1 MRPKGDG
8 AEELDSDN
16 EVFQPLP
23 PRALGEL
30 DMDFSWTAEQL
41 ALRADIVESAQAEL
55 NGGLVEGDI
64 SAEFDR
70 SKWNRVAELG
80 ILGSIIPE
88 EFGGRGWDV
97 MTTVLALEGLGY
109 GCRDNGLTLA
119 VNGQIWTV
127 QQPILRFGTEE
138 QKSRFLPGLCSGEL
152 LGAHALTEPD
162 SGSDSYALAT
172 TALPTGSGYVLNG
185 VKSFIGMGPICDV
198 ALVFANTN
206 PDHGQWGI
214 SAFLIEPD
222 TAGCTRGTPRSKMGL
237 RTIPMGDLRFDDCV
251 VPESARLGPEG
262 AGVSISGESL
272 EWERSLIFTS
282 HLGSMERQL
291 EETVHYARNRK
302 QFGKPIG
309 QFQSVSNRVADMRLR
324 LDTAKL
330 LLYRAAWLKSLGNAA
345 QIESAMAK
353 LYFAE
358 AFLDS
363 SLDAVRVSGGRGYVT
378 EAEVERDLRDAVG
391 GVLYGGTSDIQRQ
404 IISRLLGL

>member
-1 MRPKGDG
+1 M
-8 AEELDSDN
+8 E
-16 EVFQPLP
+16 
-23 PRALGEL
+23 
-30 DMDFSWTAEQL
+30 FSWTAAQL
-41 ALRADIVESAQAEL
+41 DLRAHIIESARADL
-55 NGGLVEGDI
+55 NRDLIGSDLDAKFER
-64 SAEFDR
+64 A
-70 SKWNRVAELG
+70 KWQRVADLG
-80 ILGSIIPE
+80 VLGSIFPT
-88 EFGGRGWDV
+88 EFGGQGWDV

-127 QQPILRFGTEE
+127 QQPILRFGSEE
-138 QKSRFLPGLCSGEL
+138 QKARLLPGLCSGEL

-162 SGSDSYALAT
+162 SGSDSYALKT
-172 TALPTGSGYVLNG
+172 TATSKNDGYVLNG

-214 SAFLIEPD
+214 SAFLIDSGTP
-222 TAGCTRGTPRSKMGL
+222 GFTRDAPRSKMGL
-237 RTIPMGDLRFDDCV
+237 RTIPMGDLRFENCW
-251 VPESARLGPEG
+251 VPETARLGPEG

-291 EETVHYARNRK
+291 DETIEYARTRE

-309 QFQSVSNRVADMRLR
+309 QFQSVSNRVANMRLR

-330 LLYRAAWLKSLGNAA
+330 LVYRAAWLKSQGDPA

-363 SLDAVRVSGGRGYVT
+363 SLDAVRVSGGRGYIT
-378 EAEVERDLRDAVG
+378 EAEVERDLRDSVG

-404 IISRLLGL
+404 IMARLLGL

>member
-1 MRPKGDG
+1 M
-8 AEELDSDN
+8 E
-16 EVFQPLP
+16 
-23 PRALGEL
+23 
-30 DMDFSWTAEQL
+30 FSWTEAQVQ
-41 ALRADIVESAQAEL
+41 LRAAIVEAAAADL
-55 NGGLVEGDI
+55 NGGITEGDET
-64 SAEFDR
+64 ATFDR
-70 SKWNRVAELG
+70 SKWNRVADLG
-80 ILGSIIPE
+80 ILGSIFPE
-88 EFGGRGWDV
+88 ELGGRGWDV
-97 MTTVLALEGLGY
+97 MTTVFALEGLGY

-138 QKSRFLPGLCSGEL
+138 QKSRFLPGLCSGSL

-162 SGSDSYALAT
+162 SGSDSYALT
-172 TALPTGSGYVLNG
+172 TAALPRDGGYILNG

-214 SAFLIEPD
+214 SAFLIESD
-222 TAGCTRGTPRSKMGL
+222 TAGFTREAPRSKMGL
-237 RTIPMGDLRFDDCV
+237 RTIPMGDLRFDDCW

-291 EETVHYARNRK
+291 EATIEYARTRK

-330 LLYRAAWLKSLGNAA
+330 LLYRAAWLKSLGKPA

-363 SLDAVRVSGGRGYVT
+363 SLDAVRVSGGRGYIT
-378 EAEVERDLRDAVG
+378 EAGVERDLRDSVG

-404 IISRLLGL
+404 IMSRLLGL

>member
-1 MRPKGDG
+1 M
-8 AEELDSDN
+8 E
-16 EVFQPLP
+16 
-23 PRALGEL
+23 
-30 DMDFSWTAEQL
+30 FSWTDAQL
-41 ALRADIVESAQAEL
+41 QLRADIVDSATANL
-55 NGGLVEGDI
+55 NDGIIEGDQ
-64 SAEFDR
+64 AGTFDR
-70 SKWNRVAELG
+70 SKWDRIAELG
-80 ILGSIIPE
+80 ILGSIFPK
-88 EFGGRGWDV
+88 EFGGRAWDV

-109 GCRDNGLTLA
+109 GCKDNGLTLA
-119 VNGQIWTV
+119 VNGQVWTV
-127 QQPILRFGTEE
+127 QQPILRFGSEE
-138 QKSRFLPGLCSGEL
+138 QKSRFLPGLCSGKL

-172 TALPTGSGYVLNG
+172 TAQPSGGGYILNG
-185 VKSFIGMGPICDV
+185 VKSFIGMGPICDL

-206 PDHGQWGI
+206 PSHGQWGI
-214 SAFLIEPD
+214 SAFLIE
-222 TAGCTRGTPRSKMGL
+222 AGTSGFTREPPRSKMGL
-237 RTIPMGDLRFDDCV
+237 RTIPMGELRFDDCW

-291 EETVHYARNRK
+291 EETIEYARTRK

-330 LLYRAAWLKSLGNAA
+330 LLYRAAWLKSLGKPA

-363 SLDAVRVSGGRGYVT
+363 SLDAVRVNGGRGYVT
-378 EAEVERDLRDAVG
+378 DAAVERHLRDAVG